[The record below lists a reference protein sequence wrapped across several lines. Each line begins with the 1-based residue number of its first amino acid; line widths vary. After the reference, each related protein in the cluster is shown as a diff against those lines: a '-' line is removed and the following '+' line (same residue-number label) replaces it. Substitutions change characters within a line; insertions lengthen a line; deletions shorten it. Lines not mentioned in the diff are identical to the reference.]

1 LIISGKKYENT
12 DEKITFI
19 GAVSPPVTGPGV
31 KHSIFIEAMEKNSVE
46 VKIINL
52 LGSKITFLKNL
63 SRLPKKKNNIIL
75 GASSKLRLLLIP
87 YLYFISKLNGSRII
101 LLPVG
106 GKMVDEFSDF
116 PSFLLN
122 LYIIFL
128 KQFDHIY
135 IESKQLRD
143 SLQNML
149 CENSMVD
156 YLPNFKFRPK
166 EKPEHNSKK
175 NFSLV
180 YLGRIKKT
188 KGVNDIIDAFDI
200 LKDEDLDV
208 ELHFYGTFLKEDYF
222 KKKFIRKVEEREN
235 ITHHGYLSDERLIET
250 LSDHDVFVFPTYH
263 EGECFPGVLLDA
275 FFSGLPVIA
284 SDWRFN
290 GEIVQQGKN
299 GLLCK
304 PRNPDDLADKIKTL
318 YEDEELLK
326 EISKNA
332 YEMSERYD
340 AEKVVGKLINDLEKF
355 GWLKY

>member
-1 LIISGKKYENT
+1 M
-12 DEKITFI
+12 ITFI

-31 KHSIFIEAMEKNSVE
+31 KHSIFIEALENKGVE

-52 LGSKITFLKNL
+52 LGSKITFLKDL
-63 SRLPKKKNNIIL
+63 IHLPKKKNNIIL

-106 GKMVDEFSDF
+106 GKMVDEFNGL
-116 PSFLLN
+116 PSFLLS
-122 LYIIFL
+122 LYIRFL
-128 KQFDHIY
+128 KQLDHIY

-143 SLQNML
+143 SLQDML
-149 CENSMVD
+149 GENSMVD
-156 YLPNFKFRPK
+156 YLPNFKVRPK
-166 EKPEHNSKK
+166 EKVEHNSTK

-188 KGVNDIIDAFDI
+188 KGVDDIIDAFDI
-200 LKDEDLDV
+200 LKDENLDL
-208 ELHFYGTFLKEDYF
+208 ELHFYGTFLKDDDF

-235 ITHHGYLSDERLIET
+235 ITHHGYLGDEELIET
-250 LSDHDVFVFPTYH
+250 LSGYDVFVFPTYH

-290 GEIVQQGKN
+290 AEIVQEGKN

-304 PRNPDDLADKIKTL
+304 PRDPYDLADKIKTL
-318 YEDEELLK
+318 YDDEELLK
-326 EISKNA
+326 EVSQNA
-332 YEMSERYD
+332 YDMSKKYD
-340 AEKVVGKLINDLEKF
+340 VEKVIEGFLEDLEEF
-355 GWLKY
+355 GWFSA